1 MSLTFTYTGTD
12 FPPDLQAPGRRR
24 RQPLRP
30 TVLGREAPVGP
41 RSRRAGFLAKLVSHC
56 FSIPGN
62 GSERPR
68 LPITDVCLKRVLN
81 VAWTVSTGGESRAFG
96 FSESERRVRGLR
108 WLEACGRV
116 GQDAACT
123 ADSQTLPPAALPT
136 PHSPRHAAR
145 REPRPPRHLSRGG
158 GSTLRPGRA
167 AGGAGP
173 GGSAW
178 PVCAAPWPVN
188 QLPPAP
194 LRACV
199 ASTKTP
205 RGRHRRRPGS
215 AKGGFTEWW
224 VGVPRN
230 QGGL

>member
-56 FSIPGN
+56 FSVPGN

-81 VAWTVSTGGESRAFG
+81 MAWTVSTGGESRAFG

-123 ADSQTLPPAALPT
+123 AGSQTLPPAALPAT
-136 PHSPRHAAR
+136 RRPARAPPSASPVSGRRVHSAPRTRGWRGWAGRVGLACVRSSLAGQSTSSSSAAR
-145 REPRPPRHLSRGG
+145 
-158 GSTLRPGRA
+158 LRC
-167 AGGAGP
+167 
-173 GGSAW
+173 
-178 PVCAAPWPVN
+178 VYENTPW
-188 QLPPAP
+188 AT
-194 LRACV
+194 
-199 ASTKTP
+199 S
-205 RGRHRRRPGS
+205 
-215 AKGGFTEWW
+215 
-224 VGVPRN
+224 
-230 QGGL
+230 

>member
-56 FSIPGN
+56 FSVPGN
-62 GSERPR
+62 GSERPW

-123 ADSQTLPPAALPT
+123 ADSQTLPPAALPAT
-136 PHSPRHAAR
+136 RRPARAPPSASPVSGRRVHSAPRTRGWRGWAGRVGLARVRSSLAGQSTSSSSAAR
-145 REPRPPRHLSRGG
+145 
-158 GSTLRPGRA
+158 LRC
-167 AGGAGP
+167 
-173 GGSAW
+173 
-178 PVCAAPWPVN
+178 VYENTPW
-188 QLPPAP
+188 AT
-194 LRACV
+194 
-199 ASTKTP
+199 S
-205 RGRHRRRPGS
+205 
-215 AKGGFTEWW
+215 
-224 VGVPRN
+224 
-230 QGGL
+230 

>member
-56 FSIPGN
+56 FSVPGN

-81 VAWTVSTGGESRAFG
+81 MAWTVSTGGESRAFG

-123 ADSQTLPPAALPT
+123 AGSQTLPPAALPAT
-136 PHSPRHAAR
+136 RRPAR
-145 REPRPPRHLSRGG
+145 APPSLRVTCLGAEGPLCAPDARLAGLGRAGRRGPCAQ
-158 GSTLRPGRA
+158 LPGRSINFLQLRCA
-167 AGGAGP
+167 LALRLRKH
-173 GGSAW
+173 
-178 PVCAAPWPVN
+178 PV
-188 QLPPAP
+188 
-194 LRACV
+194 
-199 ASTKTP
+199 
-205 RGRHRRRPGS
+205 GDI
-215 AKGGFTEWW
+215 
-224 VGVPRN
+224 VGDLV
-230 QGGL
+230 L

>member
-41 RSRRAGFLAKLVSHC
+41 RSRRAGFLAKLMSHS
-56 FSIPGN
+56 FSVPGN

-81 VAWTVSTGGESRAFG
+81 MAWTVSTGGESRAFG

-123 ADSQTLPPAALPT
+123 ADSQTLPPAALPAT
-136 PHSPRHAAR
+136 RRPARAPPSASPVSGRRVHSAPRTCGWWGWAGRVGLARVRSSLAGQSTSSSSAAR
-145 REPRPPRHLSRGG
+145 LRCVYEN
-158 GSTLRPGRA
+158 TLWA
-167 AGGAGP
+167 T
-173 GGSAW
+173 
-178 PVCAAPWPVN
+178 
-188 QLPPAP
+188 L
-194 LRACV
+194 
-199 ASTKTP
+199 
-205 RGRHRRRPGS
+205 
-215 AKGGFTEWW
+215 
-224 VGVPRN
+224 
-230 QGGL
+230 